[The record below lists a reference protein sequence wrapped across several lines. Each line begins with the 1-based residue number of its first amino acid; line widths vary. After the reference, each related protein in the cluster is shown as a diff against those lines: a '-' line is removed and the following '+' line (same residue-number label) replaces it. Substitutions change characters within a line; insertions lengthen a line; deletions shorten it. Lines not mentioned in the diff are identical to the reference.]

1 MYGNCFSI
9 VKWYD
14 SHLRKV
20 HGLSARGEEY
30 KDLLAET
37 KPVTEMLLIDK
48 VKGDRTAHKRDF
60 IRQNCENV
68 GAIPDFRGSSD
79 DYSSDVYI
87 APSKCDLLIV
97 EQNGSEG
104 VNKKKRTKMF

>member
-1 MYGNCFSI
+1 MYGSCFS
-9 VKWYD
+9 
-14 SHLRKV
+14 S
-20 HGLSARGEEY
+20 GEEY

-48 VKGDRTAHKRDF
+48 VKGDRTAHKRDL

-97 EQNGSEG
+97 ERNGSEG
-104 VNKKKRTKMF
+104 INKKTNKNVLTTGQVLLQF